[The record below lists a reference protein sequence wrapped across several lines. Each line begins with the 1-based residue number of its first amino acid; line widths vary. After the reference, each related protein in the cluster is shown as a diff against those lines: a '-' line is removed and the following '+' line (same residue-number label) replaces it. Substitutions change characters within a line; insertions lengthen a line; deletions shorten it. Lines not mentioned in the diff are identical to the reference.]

1 MNIKR
6 RLILLLSIFYTTISQ
21 AGFHSVGAT
30 GATTVGADSV
40 FFFKNIADARVAAT
54 DNDAQKIEWFA
65 FSDADK
71 SFSSLIKSKD
81 ATTDTLSPETE
92 GGYMVRITTASGS
105 SEKRFWCFAPKIES
119 AQILVDTIDCE
130 SMSVEALVEADTMRV
145 FDTELSVYS
154 SLPQKL
160 TYSWHLGDSLLL
172 NTKYKSAELE
182 SPTDDGALTLEVV
195 NQAGNTATATDS
207 ITAINVKA
215 AFSYT
220 PREHNIDNEI
230 SKGDALSAPAEVE
243 FKNESKGKYTVCEWV
258 MGNASRLF
266 DEDPVYSFQK
276 SGTYT
281 VSLIVTNENSTCS
294 SVDST
299 LQITVTDSAIDF
311 PNVFSPNGDGVNDEF
326 RPAYKSIKSYRI
338 TIYNR
343 WGRKVY
349 SSTDP
354 STGWDGKIGNSN
366 AAEGVYMYVAEA
378 EGFDKGVSF
387 RRKGSVT
394 LIR

>member
-119 AQILVDTIDCE
+119 AQIVVDTIDCE

-182 SPTDDGALTLEVV
+182 SPTDDDALTLEVV